1 MYQSQTDPTSFVGST
16 RHIGNTIE
24 SLEQLRDGFGRN
36 SHSCVPNAELGQVAH
51 AMHTDGNFSLKG
63 EFEGIGNQIQ
73 NNFLPHIAIH
83 VDWFLKIGAIHYEP
97 QSRLVR
103 RRTEYTRQLRSKAG

>member
-1 MYQSQTDPTSFVGST
+1 MDQSQTDPTPFMSST

-24 SLEQLRDGFGRN
+24 SLEQFRDSFRRN
-36 SHSCVPNAELGQVAH
+36 SDSRIPNAKLGHFIYATY
-51 AMHTDGNFSLKG
+51 TDCNFSL
-63 EFEGIGNQIQ
+63 ESELEGVGNQIQ

-83 VDWFLKIGAIHYEP
+83 VDRFPKIGAIHCEH

-103 RRTEYTRQLRSKAG
+103 GGTEYARQLGSKAR